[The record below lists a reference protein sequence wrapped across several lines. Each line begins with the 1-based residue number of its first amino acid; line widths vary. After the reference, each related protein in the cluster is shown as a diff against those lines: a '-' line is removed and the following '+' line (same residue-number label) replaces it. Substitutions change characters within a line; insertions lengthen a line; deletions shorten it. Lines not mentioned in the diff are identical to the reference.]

1 MKVLII
7 YAHPYEGSF
16 NKDILDNTLEGLKHA
31 GHEVELINL
40 NEEGFNPVLTS
51 EELAKYSDGEYLDP
65 KVGEYLAKIKDAEHL
80 VFIFPIWWGGVPA
93 ILKGFFDKVLLKKET
108 YDFKGMLPV
117 GKLKHK
123 SATVISTMNS
133 PKFYYNF
140 ILKAPI
146 KQTVIKGTLKLC
158 GIKPVKWIEL
168 TQVVSASN
176 QKRERMLDRILD
188 YFSNLK

>member
-7 YAHPYEGSF
+7 YAHPYEESF
-16 NKDILDNTLEGLKHA
+16 NKAILDNTLEGLKHA

-40 NEEGFNPVLTS
+40 NEEGFNPVLTR

-65 KVGEYLAKIKDAEHL
+65 KVGEYLAMIKDSEHL

-93 ILKGFFDKVLLKKET
+93 ILKGFFDKVLLKIHT
-108 YDFKGMLPV
+108 YDFKGNWPQ
-117 GKLKHK
+117 GKLKGR

-133 PKFYYNF
+133 PKIYYNY
-140 ILKAPI
+140 ILKAPV

-158 GIKPVKWIEL
+158 GIKPVKWIEFS
-168 TQVVSASN
+168 QVLSISGT
-176 QKRERMLDRILD
+176 KRERMLDKVLD
-188 YFSNLK
+188 YFTNL